1 MKNLITSLLYFL
13 LIISVFNF
21 SNCKKDSTDTFC
33 STNRTLISTISER
46 TATIIYYQKYNR
58 YGVRIDSALTGNIDS
73 QIIGLTCDI
82 PKELRTEGANVKV
95 SGQLKKFNTN
105 ENISPQMAGDDL
117 YYLEITQITKQ

>member
-13 LIISVFNF
+13 LIISMFNF
-21 SNCKKDSTDTFC
+21 SNCKKDSADTFC
-33 STNRTLISTISER
+33 STNRTSISTINAQ
-46 TATIIYYQKYNR
+46 TAIVIYYQKYNR
-58 YGVRIDSALTGNIDS
+58 YGVRIDTTLTGNIDS

-82 PKELRTEGANVKV
+82 PKELRTEGTNVKV
-95 SGQLKKFNTN
+95 SGKLKKFNAA